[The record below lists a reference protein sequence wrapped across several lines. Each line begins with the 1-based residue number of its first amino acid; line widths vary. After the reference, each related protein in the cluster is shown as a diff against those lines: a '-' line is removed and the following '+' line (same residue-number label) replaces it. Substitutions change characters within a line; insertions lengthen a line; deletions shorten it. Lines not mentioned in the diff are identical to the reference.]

1 MTVVVNYFNGGGFR
15 YSIYLPVQKFAHLM
29 TGGICYLSLVAVRAE
44 PSSKSEMVNQL
55 LYGDI
60 VDVDHTSGEW
70 IRIISRHDN
79 YAGWCN
85 IRQIELLNNET
96 LEVISHSSRILVS
109 GTTATIITGGM
120 PSITLVQGS
129 TLYKLSNGKLAGPGG
144 EYHIAEGE
152 TKIAQI
158 RDAEDL
164 IELAYSYLKTP
175 YLWGGR
181 SPFGIDC
188 SGLTQM
194 VYKMQGI
201 NLMRDAKQQAG
212 QGMLIN
218 LMAETMAGDLA
229 FFDNEEGR
237 IVHTGILTGS
247 GSIIHAHGEVR
258 IDQVDHHGIYD
269 KSKGK
274 YTHKLRLI
282 RRMGPNQ

>member
-1 MTVVVNYFNGGGFR
+1 MAVVVNYFNGGGFR
-15 YSIYLPVQKFAHLM
+15 YSIYLPIQKFAHLM

-44 PSSKSEMVNQL
+44 PSSKSEMANQL

-60 VDVDHTSGEW
+60 VDIDQTSGEW

-109 GTTATIITGGM
+109 STTATIITGGM
-120 PSITLVQGS
+120 PSLTLVQGS

-152 TKIAQI
+152 TRIPQNNYS
-158 RDAEDL
+158 EDI
-164 IELAYSYLKTP
+164 IELALSYLKTP

-188 SGLTQM
+188 SGFTQM

-229 FFDNEEGR
+229 FFDNEEGQ
-237 IVHTGILTGS
+237 IVHTGILTGN

-282 RRMGPNQ
+282 RRMGSNQ